1 MHTNVCQSLK
11 TVANVTYFSV
21 LYVVATSPDQTQT
34 TPPTGG
40 LPAGGLFRD
49 GTYLL

>member
-1 MHTNVCQSLK
+1 MCVNCQSLQ
-11 TVANVTYFSV
+11 TAANVTYFSV
-21 LYVVATSPDQTQT
+21 LYVVAASPAQTQT

-49 GTYLL
+49 GMYLL